1 MLYFRFPFGE
11 DIFTVEEEVK
21 GTGVSFYPFDQSD
34 VLSFKGK
41 LSKVTDSVLS
51 NLNLATD
58 SLSPIKDFQAET
70 KAEYLKI
77 IEQAISFIKE
87 NQLSKL
93 VISRRKLIEFENQSI
108 DLKETFTQL
117 CKAYPNAFVYVFSS
131 QGKCWVGA
139 FSELLGK
146 YDKKTSHF
154 ETMSL
159 AGTLPIEESWGPKE
173 IEEQKP
179 VTDFI
184 LQVLQKYSEN
194 VKQSETYD
202 HISGNIKH
210 LRNDFSALIKAEQL
224 DHIISELHP
233 TPAVCGIP
241 TDFCR
246 TAIGNFELHPRNYYS
261 GYIKVE
267 DADSVHY
274 FVNLRCA
281 ELFQNAALLYVGGGI
296 TSESSPEKEWRETEL
311 KAQAIGRNL
320 VFISD

>member
-11 DIFTVEEEVK
+11 DILTVKEAVE
-21 GTGVSFYPFDQSD
+21 GTGVSFYPFEHWE
-34 VLSFKGK
+34 VLSFNGK
-41 LSKVTDSVLS
+41 LGKVSDSDFS
-51 NLNLATD
+51 ELNLTPD
-58 SLSPIKDFQAET
+58 SLSPLQDFQEET
-70 KAEYLKI
+70 KKEYLKLL
-77 IEQAISFIKE
+77 EQVIPFIKE
-87 NQLSKL
+87 NHLSKL
-93 VISRRKLIEFENQSI
+93 VISRRKLIEFNNQSI

-117 CKAYPNAFVYVFSS
+117 CKAYPNAFVYVFSA
-131 QGKCWVGA
+131 QDKCWVGA

-146 YDKKTSHF
+146 YDKKTSQF

-159 AGTLPIEESWGPKE
+159 AGTLPIDENWGRKE

-184 LQVLQKYSEN
+184 LQTLQKYSN
-194 VKQSETYD
+194 QVKQSGTYD

-210 LRNDFSALIKAEQL
+210 LRTDFSAPIEAEQL
-224 DHIISELHP
+224 DQIISELHP

-246 TAIGNFELHPRNYYS
+246 TAINNFEIHPRKYYS

-267 DADSVHY
+267 DESSVQY

-296 TSESSPEKEWRETEL
+296 TADSSPEKEWRETEL
-311 KAQAIGRNL
+311 KSQAIGRNL
-320 VFISD
+320 ILTF